1 MISIVV
7 AAIPIALGLGL
18 ASARVARAEPLGSPD
33 EHRAPT
39 SEAFPP
45 AAPVAPP
52 EPVAPAAPASAPQP
66 LPAAEP
72 PPSLEATDESV
83 AAPVVL
89 DRPRFEMAVGLGAS
103 FDSTGLVDGRTVG
116 IPAFEVLGGIG
127 QSWVGFEA
135 RLLSNEA
142 AGRYHAL
149 SNGVA
154 DMAIDRLAVDLM
166 VALRPFTGRG
176 RGRGTA
182 DRYGLRV
189 LRSFTLAVGEA
200 TERASSGGPPL
211 YRLGVVVG
219 GHVDVPLTPASQ
231 ASELRLRL
239 SARRMFGDRGTIG
252 SESVSDTKA
261 EVLAGVAVVF

>member
-1 MISIVV
+1 MVSIVV
-7 AAIPIALGLGL
+7 AAIPIAFGLGL
-18 ASARVARAEPLGSPD
+18 ATSRIARAESLGSPD
-33 EHRAPT
+33 QHQDPA
-39 SEAFPP
+39 SEVSPAAEPVPP
-45 AAPVAPP
+45 AAPVR
-52 EPVAPAAPASAPQP
+52 AAEPASASEPIF
-66 LPAAEP
+66 AGEP
-72 PPSLEATDESV
+72 PPSLETTDGTVS
-83 AAPVVL
+83 APLVL

-166 VALRPFTGRG
+166 VALRPFASYGRG
-176 RGRGTA
+176 SA

-211 YRLGVVVG
+211 YRLGAVVG
-219 GHVDVPLTPASQ
+219 GHLDVPLTPARQ

-239 SARRMFGDRGTIG
+239 SARRMFGDRGTLG
-252 SESVSDTKA
+252 SQSVSDTKA
-261 EVLAGVAVVF
+261 EVMAGVAVVF